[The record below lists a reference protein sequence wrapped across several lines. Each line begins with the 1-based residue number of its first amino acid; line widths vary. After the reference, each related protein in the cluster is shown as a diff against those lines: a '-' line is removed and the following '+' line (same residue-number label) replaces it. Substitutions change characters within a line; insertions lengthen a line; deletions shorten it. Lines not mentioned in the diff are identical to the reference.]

1 MIEEKAAGVVLTKF
15 QEHLDEAKAKGMKEQ
30 GKAEIKAVQA
40 ITTDEKFKALGISG
54 LKLLSGIALA
64 SVRKIELPDMIA
76 VLETELEELK
86 EIRAL
91 AKAKIKKEKAKEEEL
106 KEKLKEAALDEKK
119 KETKKREM
127 DAGMKPSSR
136 KK

>member
-1 MIEEKAAGVVLTKF
+1 MVEEKAAGVVNTKF

-30 GKAEIKAVQA
+30 GKADIKAVQA
-40 ITTDEKFKALGISG
+40 ITTDEKFKVLGISG

-64 SVRKIELPDMIA
+64 TVHKIELPGKIA
-76 VLETELEELK
+76 ALETELEELK
-86 EIRAL
+86 EIRSR
-91 AKAKIKKEKAKEEEL
+91 AKAKVKLEKAKEEEL

-119 KETKKREM
+119 KEAKKREL
-127 DAGMKPSSR
+127 DAVKPSPR